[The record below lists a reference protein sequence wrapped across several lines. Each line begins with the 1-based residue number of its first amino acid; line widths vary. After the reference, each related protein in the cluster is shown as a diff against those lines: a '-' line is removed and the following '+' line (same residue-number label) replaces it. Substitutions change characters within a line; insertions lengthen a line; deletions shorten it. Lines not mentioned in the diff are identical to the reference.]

1 MHRAARNLGA
11 RGSLSARKAE
21 FGAKVPGEHPA
32 FPLESHGSS
41 SSSPCWELTGIRG
54 EPPKGRSIKK
64 RAPKLQEHQKMNL
77 PESVNTNKN
86 SEGCAGCHRIV
97 PTPSLLITC
106 QHR

>member
-1 MHRAARNLGA
+1 MI
-11 RGSLSARKAE
+11 
-21 FGAKVPGEHPA
+21 
-32 FPLESHGSS
+32 
-41 SSSPCWELTGIRG
+41 IRG

-77 PESVNTNKN
+77 PESVNTNKI